1 MKDTIIIGIAG
12 GTGSGKSTFARR
24 LAERFEGNVSMIYH
38 DNYYRDLSH
47 LTFEKRKKVNYDHPD
62 SLETELLIEHLKEL
76 KEGRPVECPV
86 YDFGAHNRSGRT
98 VTIRPAPVVIV
109 EGILVLSDPEIRKL
123 LDLKIF
129 VDADADERVLRR
141 IRRDVVKR
149 KRDIDGIIKQYLTTV
164 KPMHNLYVEPAKAK
178 ADLVINSGRNEQAFA
193 VAEAF
198 VEKHLKKKERED

>member
-24 LAERFEGNVSMIYH
+24 LAERFEGHVSMIYH
-38 DNYYRDLSH
+38 DNYYRDQSD
-47 LTFEKRKKVNYDHPD
+47 LTFEERKKTNYDHPD
-62 SLETELLIEHLKEL
+62 SLETELLIEHLKQL
-76 KEGRPVECPV
+76 REGKAVECPV
-86 YDFGAHNRSGRT
+86 YDFAAHNRSDST
-98 VTIRPAPVVIV
+98 VTIQPAPVIIV

-149 KRDIDGIIKQYLTTV
+149 KRDIDGIIEQYLTTV
-164 KPMHNLYVEPAKAK
+164 KPMHNLYVEPAKAM

-198 VEKHLKKKERED
+198 VEKHLSEKE